1 LQADGASKN
10 LAVEPMSLP
19 QQHELTAF
27 LLSTPLPLSTTA
39 CAGDM
44 PQWQALARQQYTQWR
59 TPFARAVAGGFC
71 SGSIGIAFTS
81 GYQAALQALAP
92 TRVDYNAAS
101 FCVTESAGNKPSSI
115 QTRLTAS
122 TAGHWIL
129 SGEKSFVS
137 GADHARRLLVAA
149 TDGQDEQGRNR
160 LVMVQVETDQPGVAI
175 QVLPPLPFAPD
186 ALHGSVRFDQVAI
199 TPEQRLPGDG
209 YAQYVKPFRTIEDI
223 HVSAAILGYLVRIAR
238 QYGFPPSSLEQ
249 LLALI
254 WLHQPLAGAAPAEPT
269 THLALAGAR
278 QLMESVLA
286 ALEACWAQVDPA
298 VASAWQRD
306 KALLQI
312 AGKARTQRTLRAWET
327 VTAP

>member
-1 LQADGASKN
+1 
-10 LAVEPMSLP
+10 MSLS

-27 LLSTPLPLSTTA
+27 LLSTSLPLPATA
-39 CAGDM
+39 SASDM
-44 PQWQALARQQYTQWR
+44 PQWQALTRQQYTQWQ

-101 FCVTESAGNKPSSI
+101 FCVTEAGGNKPSSI

-122 TAGHWIL
+122 TADHWIL

-149 TDGQDEQGRNR
+149 TEGQDEQGRNR
-160 LVMVQVETDQPGVAI
+160 LVMVQVETDQPGVDI
-175 QVLPPLPFAPD
+175 QVLPPLPFAPE
-186 ALHGSVRFDQVAI
+186 ALHGSVRFDQVVI
-199 TPEQRLPGDG
+199 TPAQRLPGDG
-209 YAQYVKPFRTIEDI
+209 YTQYVKPFRTIEDI

-238 QYGFPPSSLEQ
+238 QYGFPRSSHEQ

-269 THLALAGAR
+269 THLALAGTR

-286 ALEACWAQVDPA
+286 ALEPCWAQVDPA

-312 AGKARTQRTLRAWET
+312 AGKARTQRTLRAWEILT
-327 VTAP
+327 PPAP

>member
-1 LQADGASKN
+1 
-10 LAVEPMSLP
+10 MSLS
-19 QQHELTAF
+19 QQHDMTAF
-27 LLSTPLPLSTTA
+27 LLSSPLPLPATA

-44 PQWQALARQQYTQWR
+44 PQWQALARQQYTQWQ
-59 TPFARAVAGGFC
+59 TPFTRAVAGGFC
-71 SGSIGIAFTS
+71 SGSTGIAFTS

-101 FCVTESAGNKPSSI
+101 FCVTEAGGNRPSSI

-122 TAGHWIL
+122 TTGRWIL

-175 QVLPPLPFAPD
+175 QILPPLPFAPD
-186 ALHGSVRFDQVAI
+186 ALHGSVRFDQVVI
-199 TPEQRLPGDG
+199 TPAQRLPGDG

-238 QYGFPPSSLEQ
+238 QYGFPRSSIEQ

-254 WLHQPLAGAAPAEPT
+254 WLHQPLADAAPAEPA

-278 QLMESVLA
+278 HLMESVLA
-286 ALEACWAQVDPA
+286 TLEPHWALAEPA

-327 VTAP
+327 LTSPAP

>member
-1 LQADGASKN
+1 
-10 LAVEPMSLP
+10 MSLS

-27 LLSTPLPLSTTA
+27 LLSTSLPLPATA
-39 CAGDM
+39 SASDM
-44 PQWQALARQQYTQWR
+44 PQWQALTRQQYTQWQ

-101 FCVTESAGNKPSSI
+101 FCVTEAGGNKPSSI

-175 QVLPPLPFAPD
+175 QVLPPLPFAPE
-186 ALHGSVRFDQVAI
+186 ALHGSVRFDQVVI

-238 QYGFPPSSLEQ
+238 QYGFPRSSIEQ

-269 THLALAGAR
+269 THLTLAGAR